1 MIRIKFTNE
10 TCIKIIVSIFLIM
23 KATILDSYGIV
34 CVCVCERERE
44 RERGIEWD
52 TLFRSCFIGLQSCSI
67 ISRLGG
73 YKMLGKFTEPEF
85 FLIFITKQIDLK
97 ILKIFTSQA
106 KLIQI
111 TKSKDI
117 NYKSEKNVIFSYR
130 KVDPTPFQ

>member
-1 MIRIKFTNE
+1 
-10 TCIKIIVSIFLIM
+10 
-23 KATILDSYGIV
+23 
-34 CVCVCERERE
+34 
-44 RERGIEWD
+44 
-52 TLFRSCFIGLQSCSI
+52 
-67 ISRLGG
+67 
-73 YKMLGKFTEPEF
+73 MLGKFTEPEF